1 MDKTGL
7 KLEYLNVLRNII
19 ALDMLDDVDTK
30 AVMKR
35 YVKTCDSIERDLGT
49 GEQFNIGNLKVN
61 VNVDTKEYRNLLEQ
75 LRKVLEEGRPQI
87 LVSPLTTYSFN
98 LSQGTG

>member
-7 KLEYLNVLRNII
+7 KLEYLNELRNII

-61 VNVDTKEYRNLLEQ
+61 VNVDTKEYQNLLEQ
-75 LRKVLEEGRPQI
+75 LRKVLEEGRPHI
-87 LVSPLTTYSFN
+87 LVSPPPHL
-98 LSQGTG
+98 